1 MYQNNKTIKEVGH
14 QRLGPFFIVK
24 QINVMAFQ
32 LKLPGSMKM
41 FSIYNLEHNIIKQ
54 CNFDKIS
61 KSKSRSY
68 ISHIVLVEL

>member
-24 QINVMAFQ
+24 QINVVAFQ

-41 FSIYNLEHNIIKQ
+41 FSYTTLST
-54 CNFDKIS
+54 IS
-61 KSKSRSY
+61 PSNATLTKSPKPHQD
-68 ISHIVLVEL
+68 HICLILFL